1 MRIRHISSNTQNNTD
16 YIPQKE
22 FTMVTYENDELVS
35 SSEFA
40 KKFGAYL
47 DKIKSS
53 DAEKLAILKNN
64 HIEAVM
70 LSRDNYEQL
79 KNAYDVIQKEK

>member
-1 MRIRHISSNTQNNTD
+1 
-16 YIPQKE
+16 
-22 FTMVTYENDELVS
+22 MVAYENDELVS

-40 KKFGAYL
+40 KKFGTYL
-47 DKIKSS
+47 NKIKSGNI
-53 DAEKLAILKNN
+53 EKLAILKNN

-79 KNAYDVIQKEK
+79 KNAYDLIKNKGYN

>member
-1 MRIRHISSNTQNNTD
+1 
-16 YIPQKE
+16 
-22 FTMVTYENDELVS
+22 MVAYENDELIP

-40 KKFGAYL
+40 KKFGTYL
-47 DKIKSS
+47 DKIKSG
-53 DAEKLAILKNN
+53 DIEKLAILKNN